1 MDGDNSEFLPI
12 FPSSLTVKITGVHS
26 KEIYFDKT
34 IKNETKNKN
43 LFHNRAG
50 IILILGVTIPN
61 EKVEIT
67 IN

>member
-1 MDGDNSEFLPI
+1 MDGDDSEFLPK
-12 FPSSLTVKITGVHS
+12 FPSSLRVKITGVDS
-26 KEIYFDKT
+26 KPIYYDKT
-34 IKNETKNKN
+34 IENETKNKN

-50 IILILGVTIPN
+50 IILIQGVTIPN